1 MEAPSLAR
9 SQKFQEHVWEQG
21 GAAAPETSRSRGHSL
36 GCRPQEPATW
46 KWVSVMAVSPIYM
59 ERSPAGGHEA
69 FEDTDR
75 ELQNVVRLELQWASF
90 GSVSS

>member
-1 MEAPSLAR
+1 
-9 SQKFQEHVWEQG
+9 
-21 GAAAPETSRSRGHSL
+21 
-36 GCRPQEPATW
+36 
-46 KWVSVMAVSPIYM
+46 MAVSPIYM